1 MDLRYGEEYEAF
13 RAELRE
19 FLAGWPLTG
28 DEAKLPRA
36 EQERIFR
43 KRGIERGYV
52 YRDFPSQY
60 GGSGQPHDALKD
72 RIILEEYARAGA
84 PGNRLDQGAGLLA
97 PTLLEFGSEVQKRRF
112 LPPTL
117 AGTMRWCQGYSEPN
131 AGSDL
136 ASLQATATL
145 DGDAWVLRGRKI
157 WTSNAREADMM
168 FGLFRTEQGA
178 PKHAGISYL
187 LVDMKSPGIEV
198 RPLKQMTG
206 SMEFNEVFFDGA
218 RTPAENIVGRRGEG
232 WAVSRATL
240 RHERNLIGNPK
251 LLGAQF
257 ELLISLARRVRRNG
271 RPAIEDPRVRDRIA
285 ELEGYVRAVETCN
298 LRMLSATVRGEE
310 LKAMLPMM
318 MIKLYSTDVMQQV
331 ARAAYDLIGGDGL
344 LEPDPREES
353 VYDLTGTASG
363 AIYNYLFS
371 LGPAIAGG
379 ASNIQRN
386 IIGERGLG
394 LPRDLRR

>member
-1 MDLRYGEEYEAF
+1 MDLRYGDEYEAF

-19 FLAGWPLTG
+19 FLTGWPLTG
-28 DEAKLPRA
+28 PEAALPRA
-36 EQERIFR
+36 EQEQRFR
-43 KRGIERGYV
+43 QRGIARGYV
-52 YRDFPSQY
+52 YRDFPVEY
-60 GGSGQPHDALKD
+60 GGAGQPHDALKD
-72 RIILEEYARAGA
+72 RIIQEEYARTGA
-84 PGNRLDQGAGLLA
+84 PGNRMDQGAGLLA
-97 PTLLEFGSEVQKRRF
+97 PTLLEFGSEAQKRRF
-112 LPPTL
+112 IPPTL
-117 AGTMRWCQGYSEPN
+117 AGSMRWCQGYSEPN

-145 DGDAWVLRGRKI
+145 EGDVFVLRGQKI
-157 WTSNAREADMM
+157 WTSNAKEADMM
-168 FGLFRTEQGA
+168 FGLFRTEPDA

-187 LVDMKSPGIEV
+187 LVDMHGPGIDV

-218 RTPAENIVGRRGEG
+218 RTSASNLVGRRGEG
-232 WAVSRATL
+232 WGVSRATL
-240 RHERNLIGNPK
+240 KHERNLIGNPK
-251 LLGAQF
+251 LLSAQF
-257 ELLISLARRVRRNG
+257 EQLIERARRTLRNG
-271 RPAIEDPRVRDRIA
+271 RPAIEDPGVRDRIA

-298 LRMLSATVRGEE
+298 LRMLSASVRGEE

-318 MIKLYSTDVMQQV
+318 MIKLYSTDVMQEV
-331 ARAAYDLIGGDGL
+331 ARAAYDLVGGDGL

-353 VYDLTGTASG
+353 IYDLTGTTSG
-363 AIYNYLFS
+363 VIYNYLFS

-394 LPRDLRR
+394 LPRDRR